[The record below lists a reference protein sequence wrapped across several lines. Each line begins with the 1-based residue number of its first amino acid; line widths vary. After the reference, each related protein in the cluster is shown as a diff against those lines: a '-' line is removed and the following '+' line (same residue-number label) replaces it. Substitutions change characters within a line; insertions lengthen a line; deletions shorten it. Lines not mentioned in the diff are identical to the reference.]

1 MVVKKTRGRTR
12 KRRVIDQRSVQI
24 NQKTKPRSFLLKDH
38 VIDLQVGRKEKG
50 HVRGHQIVNMTN
62 HILVNGQEVKVQG
75 RIEIGQEAKALKGT
89 RTDHEAG
96 LEVQDEIKTGHG
108 AEVQE
113 KAEADHAVGVRQE
126 ETGTDHGAEVQEET
140 RTDHAVGALKGKE
153 LEAEVQEKLGIDRTV
168 PVKEAMTSKDH
179 LHQKE
184 SNAHTI
190 VFSIEL
196 YDFQGMLCPA
206 KMKKKWMMML
216 HHYQSDNLYH

>member
-1 MVVKKTRGRTR
+1 M
-12 KRRVIDQRSVQI
+12 IDQRSVQI
-24 NQKTKPRSFLLKDH
+24 NQKTRPRSFLLRDH

-50 HVRGHQIVNMTN
+50 HVRGHQIVNMIN
-62 HILVNGQEVKVQG
+62 HILVNGQGVKVQG
-75 RIEIGQEAKALKGT
+75 RIEIGQEAKAQKGT
-89 RTDHEAG
+89 RTGHEAG

-113 KAEADHAVGVRQE
+113 KAEADHAVGVLQE

-140 RTDHAVGALKGKE
+140 RTDHAVGALKGKD

-168 PVKEAMTSKDH
+168 PVKEAMTNKDH
-179 LHQKE
+179 LHQKK
-184 SNAHTI
+184 SNARTI

-206 KMKKKWMMML
+206 KMKKKWMMVL
-216 HHYQSDNLYH
+216 HHYQRDNLYR

>member
-1 MVVKKTRGRTR
+1 MVVKKARGKTR

-24 NQKTKPRSFLLKDH
+24 NQKTRPRSFLLRDH
-38 VIDLQVGRKEKG
+38 VIGLPVGRKEKG
-50 HVRGHQIVNMTN
+50 HVRGHQIVNMIN

-89 RTDHEAG
+89 RTDHEVG
-96 LEVQDEIKTGHG
+96 LEVQEEIKIGHG

-140 RTDHAVGALKGKE
+140 RTDHAVGALKGKD

-168 PVKEAMTSKDH
+168 PVKEAMTNKDH
-179 LHQKE
+179 LHQKK
-184 SNAHTI
+184 SNARTI

-206 KMKKKWMMML
+206 KMKKKWMML
-216 HHYQSDNLYH
+216 HHYQRDNLYH

>member
-1 MVVKKTRGRTR
+1 MVVKKARGKTR

-24 NQKTKPRSFLLKDH
+24 NQKTRPRSFLLRDH

-50 HVRGHQIVNMTN
+50 HVRDHQIVNMIN
-62 HILVNGQEVKVQG
+62 HILVNGQGVKVQG
-75 RIEIGQEAKALKGT
+75 RIEIGQEAKAQKGT

-113 KAEADHAVGVRQE
+113 KAEADHAVGVLQE

-140 RTDHAVGALKGKE
+140 RTDHAVGALKGKD
-153 LEAEVQEKLGIDRTV
+153 LEAEVQEKLEIDRTV
-168 PVKEAMTSKDH
+168 PVKEAMTNKDH
-179 LHQKE
+179 LHQKK
-184 SNAHTI
+184 SNARTI

-206 KMKKKWMMML
+206 KMKKKWMMVL
-216 HHYQSDNLYH
+216 HHYQRDNLYH